1 MKEPTATSR
10 LSRLGGA
17 LTRGNSRQYGMA
29 AALVAI
35 IVLFQ
40 ILTGGLLLTPL
51 NVTNLIMQNSYILIL
66 AIGMMLVIVT
76 GHIDLSVGSVVAF
89 TGAVSAIM
97 LTSWGLPTVVVVP
110 VALLL
115 GALIGAWQGFWVAY
129 VRVPAFIVTLAGML
143 VFRGATLAVLGGESV
158 APLPPSL
165 RDIASG
171 FLPWQAGDGL
181 HLPTLLLGAAGAAAL
196 VWIQWRSRSRSL
208 GYGLPVQSAPV
219 TAASS
224 AVIVTA
230 ILAFTYVLADYN
242 GLPVVGVL
250 LVALI
255 AGYSFVM
262 RSTTMG
268 RRVYA
273 VGGSEQAAA
282 LSGIRTQRT
291 TFWVFVNMGV
301 LSALAGLVFTARL
314 NAATTGAGT
323 MFELDAIAAA
333 FIGGASASGGVGTVV
348 GAVIGALVMG
358 VLNNGMSLIGLGVDW
373 QQLIKGLVLLL
384 AVAFDIYNK
393 RRVSAGPV
401 TVSVPPPS
409 SGASRGG
416 DGAQGPPSAADR
428 ARASS

>member
-1 MKEPTATSR
+1 MR
-10 LSRLGGA
+10 D
-17 LTRGNSRQYGMA
+17 NVRQYGMVI
-29 AALVAI
+29 ALVAI
-35 IVLFQ
+35 VVLFQ

-66 AIGMMLVIVT
+66 AIGMMLVIIT

-89 TGAVSAIM
+89 TGAVSAVM
-97 LTSWGLPTVVVVP
+97 LTSWGLPTLAVVP
-110 VALLL
+110 LALLL

-129 VRVPAFIVTLAGML
+129 VRVPSFIVTLAGML
-143 VFRGATLAVLGGESV
+143 VFRGATLAVLGGESI
-158 APLPPSL
+158 APLPEALRSL
-165 RDIASG
+165 SSG
-171 FLPWQAGDGL
+171 FLPGQGEGL
-181 HLPTLLLGAAGAAAL
+181 HLPTLLLGAAGAAAI
-196 VWIQWRSRSRSL
+196 VWIRWRARSRSL
-208 GYGLPVQSAPV
+208 GYGLPVPSAGA
-219 TAASS
+219 TAATS
-224 AVIVTA
+224 AVVVA
-230 ILAFTYVLADYN
+230 AVLAFTYVLARYN

-250 LVALI
+250 LVVLI
-255 AGYSFVM
+255 AGYSFLM

-282 LSGIRTQRT
+282 LSGIRTRRT
-291 TFWVFVNMGV
+291 AFWVFVNMGV

-314 NAATTGAGT
+314 NAATPGAGT

-333 FIGGASASGGVGTVV
+333 FIGGASAFGGVGTVV

-393 RRVSAGPV
+393 RRATSGRPVRPARARRRGGGEAGGGRDGAG
-401 TVSVPPPS
+401 SVP
-409 SGASRGG
+409 
-416 DGAQGPPSAADR
+416 GP
-428 ARASS
+428 ARAAPS

>member
-1 MKEPTATSR
+1 MKETTTTSR
-10 LSRLGGA
+10 PSRLGSVLIRDNA
-17 LTRGNSRQYGMA
+17 RQYGMA
-29 AALVAI
+29 IALVAI

-66 AIGMMLVIVT
+66 AIGMMLVIIT

-97 LTSWGLPTVVVVP
+97 LTSWGLPTLMVVP
-110 VALLL
+110 AVLLL
-115 GALIGAWQGFWVAY
+115 GGLIGAWQGFWVAY

-143 VFRGATLAVLGGESV
+143 VFRGATLAALGGESI
-158 APLPPSL
+158 ARLPSSL
-165 RDIASG
+165 RSLSSG
-171 FLPWQAGDGL
+171 FLPGQGGEGP
-181 HLPTLLLGAAGAAAL
+181 HLPTLLLGAVGAAAI
-196 VWIQWRSRSRSL
+196 VWIQWRSRARSR
-208 GYGLPVQSAPV
+208 GYGLPVQPVGV

-224 AVIVTA
+224 AVVVA
-230 ILAFTYVLADYN
+230 AVLAFTYVLAQYN
-242 GLPVVGVL
+242 GLPIVGVL

-282 LSGIRTQRT
+282 LSGIRTRRT

-314 NAATTGAGT
+314 NAATPGAGT

-333 FIGGASASGGVGTVV
+333 FIGGASATGGVGTVV

-393 RRVSAGPV
+393 RRVSTGR
-401 TVSVPPPS
+401 TVSLPVSRRRNGGGGEGAAAPPRGDAQAVP
-409 SGASRGG
+409 
-416 DGAQGPPSAADR
+416 
-428 ARASS
+428 

>member
-1 MKEPTATSR
+1 MNQTAQTSPR
-10 LSRLGGA
+10 ARIGA
-17 LTRGNSRQYGMA
+17 LLQGNARQYGMA
-29 AALVAI
+29 IALVAI

-40 ILTGGLLLTPL
+40 ALTGGLLLTPL
-51 NVTNLIMQNSYILIL
+51 NLTNLIMQNSYILIL

-89 TGAVSAIM
+89 TGAMSAIM
-97 LTSWGLPTVVVVP
+97 LTSWGLPTVVVIP
-110 VALLL
+110 AALLL
-115 GALIGAWQGFWVAY
+115 GAVIGAWQGFWIAY
-129 VRVPAFIVTLAGML
+129 VGVPAFIVTLAGML
-143 VFRGATLAVLGGESV
+143 VFRGATLAVLGGESI
-158 APLPPSL
+158 AHLPQSL
-165 RDIASG
+165 RVIASG
-171 FLPWQAGDGL
+171 FLPGGDGGL
-181 HLPTLLLGAAGAAAL
+181 HLLTLGLGLAGSAVI
-196 VWIQWRSRSRSL
+196 VWIQWRSRARA
-208 GYGLPVQSAPV
+208 GAHGLPVQPAAV
-219 TAASS
+219 TAAGS
-224 AVIVTA
+224 VLVVCV
-230 ILAFTYVLADYN
+230 ILAFTYALADYN
-242 GLPVVGVL
+242 GLPLVGLL

-273 VGGSEQAAA
+273 VGGSERAAA
-282 LSGIRTQRT
+282 LSGIRTRRT

-314 NAATTGAGT
+314 NAATPGAGT

-333 FIGGASASGGVGTVV
+333 FIGGASATGGVGSVV

-393 RRVSAGPV
+393 RRVGSGSTLPVLWPRSGRGSGGPAKGGG
-401 TVSVPPPS
+401 
-409 SGASRGG
+409 GAR
-416 DGAQGPPSAADR
+416 DR
-428 ARASS
+428 DDVERAPV

>member
-1 MKEPTATSR
+1 MRDNA
-10 LSRLGGA
+10 
-17 LTRGNSRQYGMA
+17 RQYGMA
-29 AALVAI
+29 IALVAI

-40 ILTGGLLLTPL
+40 ILTGGLLLRPL

-97 LTSWGLPTVVVVP
+97 LNSWGLPTPVVVP
-110 VALLL
+110 SALLL
-115 GALIGAWQGFWVAY
+115 GALIGAWQGFWIAY

-143 VFRGATLAVLGGESV
+143 VFRGATLAVLGGESI
-158 APLPPSL
+158 APLPTSL
-165 RDIASG
+165 RVLASG
-171 FLPWQAGDGL
+171 FLPGSDGDGL
-181 HLPTLLLGAAGAAAL
+181 HLPTLLLGAAGAAVL
-196 VWIQWRSRSRSL
+196 VWIQWRSRNRSL
-208 GYGLPVQSAPV
+208 GYGLPVPPRAV
-219 TAASS
+219 TAATS
-224 AVIVTA
+224 VVTTAA
-230 ILAFTYVLADYN
+230 IMAFAHVLADYN
-242 GLPVVGVL
+242 GLPVVGL
-250 LVALI
+250 LLIALI

-262 RSTTMG
+262 RSTTAG

-282 LSGIRTQRT
+282 LSGIRTRRT

-301 LSALAGLVFTARL
+301 LSSLAGVVFTARL
-314 NAATTGAGT
+314 NAATPGAGT

-333 FIGGASASGGVGTVV
+333 FIGGASATGGVGTVV

-373 QQLIKGLVLLL
+373 QQLIKGLVLLM

-393 RRVSAGPV
+393 RRGSVGRVSRTRPPAEAAAPAERGNPV
-401 TVSVPPPS
+401 GT
-409 SGASRGG
+409 
-416 DGAQGPPSAADR
+416 AAD
-428 ARASS
+428 

>member
-1 MKEPTATSR
+1 MKEPGTTSR
-10 LSRLGGA
+10 LARIGGT
-17 LTRGNSRQYGMA
+17 LMGGNSRQYGMA
-29 AALVAI
+29 IALVAI

-40 ILTGGLLLTPL
+40 MLTGGLLLTPL

-143 VFRGATLAVLGGESV
+143 IFRGATLAVLGGESV
-158 APLPPSL
+158 APLPQAL

-171 FLPWQAGDGL
+171 FLPGRGGEGL
-181 HLPTLLLGAAGAAAL
+181 HLPTLLLGALGAAAL
-196 VWIQWRSRSRSL
+196 VWIQWGTRSRSR
-208 GYGLPVQSAPV
+208 GYGLPVAPAPV
-219 TAASS
+219 TAATS
-224 AVIVTA
+224 AVTVMA

-242 GLPVVGVL
+242 GLPVVGLL

-301 LSALAGLVFTARL
+301 LSGLAGIVFTARL
-314 NAATTGAGT
+314 NAATPGAGT

-393 RRVSAGPV
+393 RRVATRPAASA
-401 TVSVPPPS
+401 
-409 SGASRGG
+409 ASRPDKGG
-416 DGAQGPPSAADR
+416 EGAGGGSPHPAGKER
-428 ARASS
+428 ANR

>member
-1 MKEPTATSR
+1 VNLPTRTSR
-10 LSRLGGA
+10 LTRLGA
-17 LTRGNSRQYGMA
+17 DLLRGNARQYGMA
-29 AALVAI
+29 VALVAI

-66 AIGMMLVIVT
+66 AIGMMLVIIT

-89 TGAVSAIM
+89 TGAVSAVM

-110 VALLL
+110 LALLL

-143 VFRGATLAVLGGESV
+143 VFRGATLAVLGGESIS
-158 APLPPSL
+158 PLPAAIRWMSTGYLPGPELLGLHAVTLALGALGAGAVVLIQWNGRARSL
-165 RDIASG
+165 R
-171 FLPWQAGDGL
+171 
-181 HLPTLLLGAAGAAAL
+181 
-196 VWIQWRSRSRSL
+196 
-208 GYGLPVQSAPV
+208 YGLPTPPPGV

-224 AVIVTA
+224 VATVVVIM
-230 ILAFTYVLADYN
+230 AFTHVLAQYQ
-242 GLPVVGVL
+242 GLPIVGVL
-250 LVALI
+250 LVLLI

-314 NAATTGAGT
+314 NAATPGAGT

-333 FIGGASASGGVGTVV
+333 FIGGASAGGGVGTVI

-393 RRVSAGPV
+393 RRVSSARPAAVAATPTPAPAEESGREQ
-401 TVSVPPPS
+401 TPS
-409 SGASRGG
+409 R
-416 DGAQGPPSAADR
+416 
-428 ARASS
+428 

>member
-1 MKEPTATSR
+1 MNRPTRTSR
-10 LSRLGGA
+10 LTRLGA
-17 LTRGNSRQYGMA
+17 DLLRGNARQYGMA
-29 AALVAI
+29 IALVAI

-66 AIGMMLVIVT
+66 AIGMMLVIIT

-89 TGAVSAIM
+89 TGAVSAVM
-97 LTSWGLPTVVVVP
+97 LTSWGLPTLVVVP
-110 VALLL
+110 LALLL
-115 GALIGAWQGFWVAY
+115 GALIGAWQGFWIAY

-143 VFRGATLAVLGGESV
+143 VFRGATLAVLGGESIS
-158 APLPPSL
+158 PLPADL
-165 RDIASG
+165 RRIATGYLSG
-171 FLPWQAGDGL
+171 PEALGL
-181 HLPTLLLGAAGAAAL
+181 HLVTLLLGALGAAAI
-196 VWIQWRSRSRSL
+196 VWIQWSGRASAIR
-208 GYGLPVQSAPV
+208 YGLPTPPV
-219 TAASS
+219 GVTVASS
-224 AVIVTA
+224 VATAVVIM
-230 ILAFTYVLADYN
+230 AFAHVLAQYQ
-242 GLPVVGVL
+242 GLPIVGVL
-250 LVALI
+250 LVLLI
-255 AGYSFVM
+255 AAYSFVM

-282 LSGIRTQRT
+282 LSGIGTQRT

-314 NAATTGAGT
+314 NAATPGAGT

-333 FIGGASASGGVGTVV
+333 FIGGASAGGGVGTVI

-393 RRVSAGPV
+393 RRVSAARPPASAAPAPAPSPDAEPAGPER
-401 TVSVPPPS
+401 PPS
-409 SGASRGG
+409 
-416 DGAQGPPSAADR
+416 P
-428 ARASS
+428 

>member
-1 MKEPTATSR
+1 MT
-10 LSRLGGA
+10 RLGA
-17 LTRGNSRQYGMA
+17 DLLRGNARQYGMA
-29 AALVAI
+29 IALVAI

-40 ILTGGLLLTPL
+40 VLTGGLLLTPL

-66 AIGMMLVIVT
+66 AIGMMLVIIT

-89 TGAVSAIM
+89 TGAVSAVM
-97 LTSWGLPTVVVVP
+97 LTSWGLPTIVVVP
-110 VALLL
+110 LALLL
-115 GALIGAWQGFWVAY
+115 GALIGAWQGFWIAY

-143 VFRGATLAVLGGESV
+143 IFRGATLAVLGGESV
-158 APLPPSL
+158 SPLPVALRRIATGYLPGPESL
-165 RDIASG
+165 
-171 FLPWQAGDGL
+171 GL
-181 HLPTLLLGAAGAAAL
+181 HAVTLVLGALGAGAL
-196 VWIQWRSRSRSL
+196 VWIQWNGRASAIR
-208 GYGLPVQSAPV
+208 YGLPTPPAGV

-224 AVIVTA
+224 AATVVVIM
-230 ILAFTYVLADYN
+230 AFTYVLAQYQ
-242 GLPVVGVL
+242 GLPIVGVL
-250 LVALI
+250 LVLLI

-282 LSGIRTQRT
+282 LSGIGTRRT

-314 NAATTGAGT
+314 NAATPGAGT

-333 FIGGASASGGVGTVV
+333 FIGGASASGGVGTVI

-393 RRVSAGPV
+393 RRVSTARPAAAE
-401 TVSVPPPS
+401 TPAPEAAERSAEEERTPS
-409 SGASRGG
+409 R
-416 DGAQGPPSAADR
+416 
-428 ARASS
+428 

>member
-1 MKEPTATSR
+1 MKETTTTSR
-10 LSRLGGA
+10 PSRLGSVLMRDNA
-17 LTRGNSRQYGMA
+17 RQYGMA
-29 AALVAI
+29 IALVAI

-66 AIGMMLVIVT
+66 AIGMMLVIIT

-97 LTSWGLPTVVVVP
+97 LTSWGLPTLMVVP
-110 VALLL
+110 AVLLL
-115 GALIGAWQGFWVAY
+115 GGLIGAWQGFWVAY

-143 VFRGATLAVLGGESV
+143 VFRGATLAALGGESI
-158 APLPPSL
+158 ARLPSSL
-165 RDIASG
+165 RSLSSG
-171 FLPWQAGDGL
+171 FLPGQGGEGP
-181 HLPTLLLGAAGAAAL
+181 HLPTLLLGALGAAAI
-196 VWIQWRSRSRSL
+196 VWIQWRSRARSR
-208 GYGLPVQSAPV
+208 GYGLPVQPAGV

-224 AVIVTA
+224 AVVVA
-230 ILAFTYVLADYN
+230 AVLAFTYVLAQYN
-242 GLPVVGVL
+242 GLPIVGVL

-282 LSGIRTQRT
+282 LSGIRTRRT

-314 NAATTGAGT
+314 NAATPGAGT

-333 FIGGASASGGVGTVV
+333 FIGGASATGGVGTVV

-393 RRVSAGPV
+393 RRVSTGR
-401 TVSVPPPS
+401 TVSLPVSRRRNGGGGEGAAAPPRGDAQAVP
-409 SGASRGG
+409 
-416 DGAQGPPSAADR
+416 
-428 ARASS
+428 

>member
-1 MKEPTATSR
+1 MKEPDRTSR
-10 LSRLGGA
+10 LARIGGA
-17 LTRGNSRQYGMA
+17 LVSGNSRQYGMA
-29 AALVAI
+29 IALVAI

-97 LTSWGLPTVVVVP
+97 LTSWGLPTVAVVP
-110 VALLL
+110 VALLI

-143 VFRGATLAVLGGESV
+143 IFRGATLAVLGGESV
-158 APLPPSL
+158 APLPQSL

-171 FLPWQAGDGL
+171 FLPGQGGGP
-181 HLPTLLLGAAGAAAL
+181 HVPTLLLGALGAAAI
-196 VWIQWRSRSRSL
+196 VWIQWGTRARSR
-208 GYGLPVQSAPV
+208 GYGLPVAPAPV
-219 TAASS
+219 TAATS
-224 AVIVTA
+224 ALTVVA

-242 GLPVVGVL
+242 GLPLVGLL

-314 NAATTGAGT
+314 NAATPGAGT

-348 GAVIGALVMG
+348 GAVVGALVMG

-393 RRVSAGPV
+393 RRVNTGPAASAAPRPRGGGAD
-401 TVSVPPPS
+401 SGPPPL
-409 SGASRGG
+409 
-416 DGAQGPPSAADR
+416 ADK

>member
-1 MKEPTATSR
+1 MNRPTRTSR
-10 LSRLGGA
+10 LTRLGA
-17 LTRGNSRQYGMA
+17 DLLRGNARQYGMA
-29 AALVAI
+29 IALVAI

-40 ILTGGLLLTPL
+40 VLTGGLLLTPL

-66 AIGMMLVIVT
+66 AIGMMLVIIT

-89 TGAVSAIM
+89 TGAVSAVM
-97 LTSWGLPTVVVVP
+97 LTSWGLPTIVVVP
-110 VALLL
+110 LALLL
-115 GALIGAWQGFWVAY
+115 GALIGAWQGFWIAY

-143 VFRGATLAVLGGESV
+143 IFRGATLAVLGGESV
-158 APLPPSL
+158 SPLPVALRRIATGYLPGPESL
-165 RDIASG
+165 
-171 FLPWQAGDGL
+171 GL
-181 HLPTLLLGAAGAAAL
+181 HAVTLVLGALGAGAL
-196 VWIQWRSRSRSL
+196 VWIQWNGRASAIR
-208 GYGLPVQSAPV
+208 YGLPTPPAGV

-224 AVIVTA
+224 AATVVVIM
-230 ILAFTYVLADYN
+230 AFTYVLAQYQ
-242 GLPVVGVL
+242 GLPIVGVL
-250 LVALI
+250 LVLLI

-282 LSGIRTQRT
+282 LSGIGTRRT

-314 NAATTGAGT
+314 NAATPGAGT

-333 FIGGASASGGVGTVV
+333 FIGGASASGGVGTVI

-393 RRVSAGPV
+393 RRVSTARPAAAE
-401 TVSVPPPS
+401 TPAPEAAERSAEEERTPS
-409 SGASRGG
+409 R
-416 DGAQGPPSAADR
+416 
-428 ARASS
+428 

>member
-1 MKEPTATSR
+1 MKEPTTTSR
-10 LSRLGGA
+10 LAQLGGA
-17 LTRGNSRQYGMA
+17 LMRGNSRQYGMA
-29 AALVAI
+29 IALVAI

-97 LTSWGLPTVVVVP
+97 LTSWGLPTVAVVP
-110 VALLL
+110 LALVI

-158 APLPPSL
+158 APLPQNL
-165 RDIASG
+165 RSIASG
-171 FLPWQAGDGL
+171 FLPGQGGDGP
-181 HLPTLLLGAAGAAAL
+181 HLPTLLLGALGAAL
-196 VWIQWRSRSRSL
+196 IVWIQWSSRSRSR
-208 GYGLPVQSAPV
+208 GYGLPVAPAPV
-219 TAASS
+219 TAAASVLTVA
-224 AVIVTA
+224 AV
-230 ILAFTYVLADYN
+230 LAFTYVLADYN
-242 GLPVVGVL
+242 GLPIVGLL

-301 LSALAGLVFTARL
+301 LSALAGVVFTARL
-314 NAATTGAGT
+314 NAATPGAGT

-333 FIGGASASGGVGTVV
+333 FIGGASASGGVGTVI

-393 RRVSAGPV
+393 RRVNTRPAAPA
-401 TVSVPPPS
+401 
-409 SGASRGG
+409 ASEPGG
-416 DGAQGPPSAADR
+416 DGRGSGGGSAPLADR
-428 ARASS
+428 ERANS

>member
-1 MKEPTATSR
+1 MRTRVSRISTALLR
-10 LSRLGGA
+10 DNA
-17 LTRGNSRQYGMA
+17 RQYGMVI
-29 AALVAI
+29 ALIAI

-40 ILTGGLLLTPL
+40 ILTGGLLLRPL
-51 NVTNLIMQNSYILIL
+51 NITNLIMQNSYVLIL
-66 AIGMMLVIVT
+66 AIGMMMVIIT

-97 LTSWGLPTVVVVP
+97 LTSWGLPTVLVVP
-110 VALLL
+110 AALLL
-115 GALIGAWQGFWVAY
+115 GGLIGAWQGFWVAY

-143 VFRGATLAVLGGESV
+143 IFRGATLAVLGGESV
-158 APLPPSL
+158 APLPTSL
-165 RDIASG
+165 RGIASG
-171 FLPWQAGDGL
+171 FLPGTGDFSL
-181 HLPTLLLGAAGAAAL
+181 HPPTLLLGAAGAAAL
-196 VWIQWRSRSRSL
+196 VWIQWRSRAR
-208 GYGLPVQSAPV
+208 GRRHGLPVPPAAV
-219 TAASS
+219 TAAAS
-224 AVIVTA
+224 AATVVVIMVFA
-230 ILAFTYVLADYN
+230 YVLASYN

-250 LVALI
+250 LIALI
-255 AGYSFVM
+255 VGYAFVM
-262 RSTTMG
+262 RSTTAG

-301 LSALAGLVFTARL
+301 LSALAGVVFTARL
-314 NAATTGAGT
+314 NAATPGAGT

-333 FIGGASASGGVGTVV
+333 FIGGASAGGGVGTVI

-393 RRVSAGPV
+393 RRVSGVNYSEDRGRTDQRRRHRP
-401 TVSVPPPS
+401 
-409 SGASRGG
+409 GA
-416 DGAQGPPSAADR
+416 
-428 ARASS
+428 

>member
-1 MKEPTATSR
+1 MKQKTAGRTGSGR
-10 LSRLGGA
+10 AGLGA
-17 LTRGNSRQYGMA
+17 LLRGDTRRYGMA
-29 AALVAI
+29 VALVAI
-35 IVLFQ
+35 VVLFQ

-51 NVTNLIMQNSYILIL
+51 NITNLILQNSYILIL

-97 LTSWGLPTVVVVP
+97 LTSWGLPTFAVVP
-110 VALLL
+110 LALLL
-115 GALIGAWQGFWVAY
+115 GAAIGAWQGFWIAY

-143 VFRGATLAVLGGESV
+143 VFRGATLAVLGGESI
-158 APLPPSL
+158 AHLPSSL
-165 RDIASG
+165 RRIAGG
-171 FLPWQAGDGL
+171 FLPGQTDGP
-181 HLPTLLLGAAGAAAL
+181 HLPTLLLGAAGAAVV
-196 VWIQWRSRSRSL
+196 VWIQWRARARTRAH
-208 GYGLPVQSAPV
+208 GLPVQPAAV
-219 TAASS
+219 TAAGS
-224 AVIVTA
+224 AVLVAA
-230 ILAFTYVLADYN
+230 ILAFTWALAAHN
-242 GLPVVGVL
+242 GLPLVGLL

-255 AGYSFVM
+255 AGYSFVT
-262 RSTTMG
+262 RSTTPG
-268 RRVYA
+268 RRIYA
-273 VGGSEQAAA
+273 VGGNERAAA

-291 TFWVFVNMGV
+291 TFWVFVNMGA

-314 NAATTGAGT
+314 NAATPGAGT

-393 RRVSAGPV
+393 RRIGAGGAVFGLRVRRDGPGAGGAAPAPGAREPASA
-401 TVSVPPPS
+401 
-409 SGASRGG
+409 
-416 DGAQGPPSAADR
+416 
-428 ARASS
+428 

>member
-1 MKEPTATSR
+1 MTTRPLTLATTLIR
-10 LSRLGGA
+10 A
-17 LTRGNSRQYGMA
+17 NARQYGMA
-29 AALVAI
+29 VALVAI

-110 VALLL
+110 AALLL

-143 VFRGATLAVLGGESV
+143 VFRGATLAVLGGESI
-158 APLPPSL
+158 APLPTSL
-165 RDIASG
+165 RNMASG
-171 FLPWQAGDGL
+171 FLPDVEVLGL
-181 HLPTLLLGAAGAAAL
+181 HLPTLLLGAAGAAAV
-196 VWIQWRSRSRSL
+196 VWIQWRSRARDL
-208 GYGLPVQSAPV
+208 RHELPTAPTAVTVLVSAV
-219 TAASS
+219 TAV
-224 AVIVTA
+224 VIMVFA
-230 ILAFTYVLADYN
+230 YVLAQYN
-242 GLPVVGVL
+242 GLPLVGLL

-262 RSTTMG
+262 RSTTAG

-282 LSGIRTQRT
+282 LSGIRTRRT

-301 LSALAGLVFTARL
+301 LSALAGLVFTGRL
-314 NAATTGAGT
+314 NAATPGAGT

-333 FIGGASASGGVGTVV
+333 FIGGASAAGGVGTVV
-348 GAVIGALVMG
+348 GAVVGALVMG

-393 RRVSAGPV
+393 RRVTMGRTLDVRPPGGPARGTGPKADDPSPSGEGGVRAGP
-401 TVSVPPPS
+401 
-409 SGASRGG
+409 
-416 DGAQGPPSAADR
+416 
-428 ARASS
+428 

>member
-1 MKEPTATSR
+1 MNRPTRTSR
-10 LSRLGGA
+10 LTRLGA
-17 LTRGNSRQYGMA
+17 DLLRGNARQYGMA
-29 AALVAI
+29 IALVAI

-66 AIGMMLVIVT
+66 AIGMMLVIIT

-89 TGAVSAIM
+89 TGAVSAVM
-97 LTSWGLPTVVVVP
+97 LTSWGLPTIVVVP
-110 VALLL
+110 LALLL
-115 GALIGAWQGFWVAY
+115 GGLIGAWQGFWIAY

-143 VFRGATLAVLGGESV
+143 VFRGATLAVLGGESIS
-158 APLPPSL
+158 PLPAALRQIATGYLPGPESL
-165 RDIASG
+165 
-171 FLPWQAGDGL
+171 GL
-181 HLPTLLLGAAGAAAL
+181 HAVTLLLGALGAGAI
-196 VWIQWRSRSRSL
+196 VWIQWNGRASSL
-208 GYGLPVQSAPV
+208 RYGLPTPPAGV

-224 AVIVTA
+224 AATVAVIM
-230 ILAFTYVLADYN
+230 AFTYVLAQYQ
-242 GLPVVGVL
+242 GLPIVGVL
-250 LVALI
+250 LVLLI

-282 LSGIRTQRT
+282 LSGIGTRRT

-314 NAATTGAGT
+314 NAATPGAGT

-333 FIGGASASGGVGTVV
+333 FIGGASASGGVGTVI

-393 RRVSAGPV
+393 RRVTAARP
-401 TVSVPPPS
+401 
-409 SGASRGG
+409 A
-416 DGAQGPPSAADR
+416 AADPPAPAAEKEPAAAEQER
-428 ARASS
+428 TPSR

>member
-1 MKEPTATSR
+1 MNQTTSAR
-10 LSRLGGA
+10 AGLGA
-17 LTRGNSRQYGMA
+17 LLRGNTRRYGMA
-29 AALVAI
+29 AALVVI
-35 IVLFQ
+35 VVLFQ

-51 NVTNLIMQNSYILIL
+51 NLTNLILQNSYVLIL

-110 VALLL
+110 LALLL
-115 GALIGAWQGFWVAY
+115 GALIGAWQGFWIAY
-129 VRVPAFIVTLAGML
+129 VGVPAFIVTLAGML
-143 VFRGATLAVLGGESV
+143 VFRGATLAVLGGESI

-165 RDIASG
+165 RVLAGG
-171 FLPWQAGDGL
+171 FLPWQGEGP
-181 HLPTLLLGAAGAAAL
+181 HLPTLLLGAAGAGAV
-196 VWIQWRSRSRSL
+196 VWIQWRSRTRSL
-208 GYGLPVQSAPV
+208 AHGLPVQPV
-219 TAASS
+219 AVTVVVS
-224 AVIVTA
+224 AVVVAA
-230 ILAFTYVLADYN
+230 ILAFTYALAERN
-242 GLPVVGVL
+242 GLPLVGVL

-273 VGGSEQAAA
+273 VGGNERAAA
-282 LSGIRTQRT
+282 LSGIRTRRT
-291 TFWVFVNMGV
+291 TFWVFVNMGM

-314 NAATTGAGT
+314 NAATPGAGT

-393 RRVSAGPV
+393 KRVGGGSAGPV
-401 TVSVPPPS
+401 LWR
-409 SGASRGG
+409 RGG
-416 DGAQGPPSAADR
+416 TGTGGLDR
-428 ARASS
+428 DARGGVGSDRRTAPA

>member
-1 MKEPTATSR
+1 MKETTTTSR
-10 LSRLGGA
+10 PSRLGSVLMRDNA
-17 LTRGNSRQYGMA
+17 RQYGMA
-29 AALVAI
+29 IALVAI

-97 LTSWGLPTVVVVP
+97 LTSWGLPTLMVVP
-110 VALLL
+110 AVLLL
-115 GALIGAWQGFWVAY
+115 GGLIGAWQGFWVAY

-143 VFRGATLAVLGGESV
+143 VFRGATLAALGGESI
-158 APLPPSL
+158 ARLPSSL
-165 RDIASG
+165 RSLSSG
-171 FLPWQAGDGL
+171 FLPGQGGEGP
-181 HLPTLLLGAAGAAAL
+181 HLPTLLLGAVGAAAI
-196 VWIQWRSRSRSL
+196 VWIQWRSRARSR
-208 GYGLPVQSAPV
+208 GYGLPVQPVGV

-224 AVIVTA
+224 AVVVA
-230 ILAFTYVLADYN
+230 AVLAFTYVLAQYN
-242 GLPVVGVL
+242 GLPIVGVL

-282 LSGIRTQRT
+282 LSGIRTRRT

-314 NAATTGAGT
+314 NAATPGAGT

-333 FIGGASASGGVGTVV
+333 FIGGASATGGVGTVV

-393 RRVSAGPV
+393 RRVSTGR
-401 TVSVPPPS
+401 TVSLPVSRRRNGGGGEGAAAPPRGDAQAVP
-409 SGASRGG
+409 
-416 DGAQGPPSAADR
+416 
-428 ARASS
+428 